1 MQNSAIEQQQILK
14 KPSFK
19 SSFKFAWPFPDRPT
33 WLYRIQSN
41 IVIFGVFC
49 FAKLVLC
56 GLNQIKISS
65 EHKKIFLDLIE
76 DNTRPLITIAN
87 HRSVVDDPL
96 VWALFSFKEFC
107 SNISRFR
114 YILAAN
120 DICFTNTLYNTFF
133 SLGRCVPCVRGDGVF
148 QRGVDLCIDKLSNN
162 GWVHIFPEAE
172 VTTTPIRIKWGV
184 ARMIADSKL
193 PPILLPMWTRGMAD
207 AWPNT
212 KPYFPR
218 IGKTV
223 EIHVGTPLDTS
234 IWISEP
240 TIENE
245 TELQRRKRLADLVQ
259 EKLYSLGERV
269 ENKKFIIG
277 ERRKK
282 NEFKMN

>member
-1 MQNSAIEQQQILK
+1 MQNSAIQTPLLK
-14 KPSFK
+14 KSFN
-19 SSFKFAWPFPDRPT
+19 FAWPFPERQT
-33 WLYRIQSN
+33 WLYRLQSN
-41 IVIFGVFC
+41 VVIFGVFC
-49 FAKLVLC
+49 FAKFVLC
-56 GLNQIKISS
+56 GLNKIKISS

-76 DNTRPLITIAN
+76 DKTRPLITMAN

-107 SNISRFR
+107 GNISRFR

-120 DICFTNTLYNTFF
+120 DICFTNILYNHFF
-133 SLGRCVPCVRGDGVF
+133 ALGRCVPCVRGDGVF
-148 QRGVDLCIDKLSNN
+148 QRGVNLCVDRLSNN

-212 KPYFPR
+212 RPYFPR

-223 EIHVGTPLDTS
+223 EIHIGTPIDTA
-234 IWISEP
+234 IWISASPMED
-240 TIENE
+240 E

-259 EKLYSLGERV
+259 EKLYALGEQV
-269 ENKKFIIG
+269 EKQKFVIG
-277 ERRKK
+277 ERKK
-282 NEFKMN
+282 NSGSLKRK

>member
-1 MQNSAIEQQQILK
+1 MQNSAIQQNQLLK
-14 KPSFK
+14 KSFN
-19 SSFKFAWPFPDRPT
+19 FAWPFPERPS
-33 WLYRIQSN
+33 WLWRLQSN
-41 IVIFGVFC
+41 VVIFGVFC
-49 FAKLVLC
+49 FAKFVLC
-56 GLNQIKISS
+56 GLNQIKIST

-76 DNTRPLITIAN
+76 DKTRPLITIAN

-107 SNISRFR
+107 RNISRFR

-120 DICFTNTLYNTFF
+120 DICFTNTLYNHFF

-148 QRGVDLCIDKLSNN
+148 QRGVDLCVDRLSNN

-193 PPILLPMWTRGMAD
+193 PPILLPMWTRGMAT

-212 KPYFPR
+212 RPYFPR

-223 EIHVGTPLDTS
+223 EIHVGTPIDTA
-234 IWISEP
+234 IWISASP
-240 TIENE
+240 MENG

-259 EKLYSLGERV
+259 ERLYSLGEQV
-269 ENKKFIIG
+269 EKHKFVIKK
-277 ERRKK
+277 
-282 NEFKMN
+282 

>member
-1 MQNSAIEQQQILK
+1 MQNSAIQTPLLK
-14 KPSFK
+14 KSFN
-19 SSFKFAWPFPDRPT
+19 FAWPFPERQT
-33 WLYRIQSN
+33 WLYRLQSN
-41 IVIFGVFC
+41 VVIFGVFC
-49 FAKLVLC
+49 FAKFVLC
-56 GLNQIKISS
+56 GLNKIKISS

-76 DNTRPLITIAN
+76 DKTRPLITMAN

-107 SNISRFR
+107 GNISRFR

-120 DICFTNTLYNTFF
+120 DICFTNILYNHFF
-133 SLGRCVPCVRGDGVF
+133 ALGRCVPCVRGDGVF
-148 QRGVDLCIDKLSNN
+148 QRGVNLCVDRLSNN

-212 KPYFPR
+212 RPYFPR

-223 EIHVGTPLDTS
+223 EIHIGTPIDTA
-234 IWISEP
+234 IWISASPMED
-240 TIENE
+240 E

-259 EKLYSLGERV
+259 EKLYALGEQV
-269 ENKKFIIG
+269 EKQKFVIG
-277 ERRKK
+277 ERKK
-282 NEFKMN
+282 NSEFLKRK

>member
-1 MQNSAIEQQQILK
+1 MQNSAIQTPLLK
-14 KPSFK
+14 KSFN
-19 SSFKFAWPFPDRPT
+19 FAWPFPERQT
-33 WLYRIQSN
+33 WLYRLQSN
-41 IVIFGVFC
+41 VVIFGVFC
-49 FAKLVLC
+49 FAKFVLC
-56 GLNQIKISS
+56 GLNKIKISS

-76 DNTRPLITIAN
+76 DKTRPLITMAN

-107 SNISRFR
+107 GNISRFR

-120 DICFTNTLYNTFF
+120 DICFTNILYNHFF

-148 QRGVDLCIDKLSNN
+148 QRGVNLCVDRLSNN

-212 KPYFPR
+212 RPYFPR

-223 EIHVGTPLDTS
+223 EIHIGTPIDTA
-234 IWISEP
+234 IWISASPMED
-240 TIENE
+240 E

-259 EKLYSLGERV
+259 EKLYALGEQV
-269 ENKKFIIG
+269 EKQKFVIG
-277 ERRKK
+277 ERKK
-282 NEFKMN
+282 NSEFLKRK

>member
-1 MQNSAIEQQQILK
+1 M
-14 KPSFK
+14 
-19 SSFKFAWPFPDRPT
+19 
-33 WLYRIQSN
+33 
-41 IVIFGVFC
+41 
-49 FAKLVLC
+49 
-56 GLNQIKISS
+56 
-65 EHKKIFLDLIE
+65 
-76 DNTRPLITIAN
+76 AN

-107 SNISRFR
+107 GNISRFR

-120 DICFTNTLYNTFF
+120 DICFTNILYNHFF
-133 SLGRCVPCVRGDGVF
+133 ALGRCVPCVRGDGVF
-148 QRGVDLCIDKLSNN
+148 QRGVNLCVDRLSNN

-212 KPYFPR
+212 RPYFPR

-223 EIHVGTPLDTS
+223 EIHIGTPIDTA
-234 IWISEP
+234 IWISASPMED
-240 TIENE
+240 E

-259 EKLYSLGERV
+259 EKLYALGEQV
-269 ENKKFIIG
+269 EKQKFVIG
-277 ERRKK
+277 ERKK
-282 NEFKMN
+282 NSESLKRK